1 MSEKQIKIA
10 PSILAADAAKLGDE
24 LEKIKVG
31 GADYVHI
38 DVMDGHFVPNFGFS
52 PDITKMLRK
61 VSDLVFDVHLM
72 ISEPMKYIKTF
83 ADAGADIITIHHEA
97 MENPEEGIDYIHS
110 LGKKAGVSVKPGTDV
125 EEVMPYLKKLDL
137 LLIMTVEPGFGGQSY
152 MEAMNKKIAK
162 ARKMIDAAGLDID
175 LEVDGG
181 VTADNIGMPSSNGAN
196 VMVAGSA
203 VFKAADIPAVI
214 EKMRKSAK

>member
-1 MSEKQIKIA
+1 MAKTIKIA
-10 PSILAADAAKLGDE
+10 PSILAADAANLGAE
-24 LEKIKVG
+24 LKRIEAA

-38 DVMDGHFVPNFGFS
+38 DVMDGHFVPNMGFS

-61 VSDLVFDVHLM
+61 VSDMVFDVHLM

-83 ADAGADIITIHHEA
+83 ADAGADIITIHHET
-97 MENPEEGIDYIHS
+97 MENPEEAIDYIHS
-110 LGKKAGVSVKPGTDV
+110 LGKKAGVSVKPNTDIS
-125 EEVMPYLKKLDL
+125 EIAPYLEKLE
-137 LLIMTVEPGFGGQSY
+137 LILVMTVEPGFGGQSY
-152 MEAMNKKIAK
+152 MEAMNEKIAK
-162 ARKMIDAAGLDID
+162 ARQMIDACGKDIE

-181 VTADNIGMPSSNGAN
+181 VTAENISMPYLNGAN

-214 EKMRKSAK
+214 SKMRDSAK